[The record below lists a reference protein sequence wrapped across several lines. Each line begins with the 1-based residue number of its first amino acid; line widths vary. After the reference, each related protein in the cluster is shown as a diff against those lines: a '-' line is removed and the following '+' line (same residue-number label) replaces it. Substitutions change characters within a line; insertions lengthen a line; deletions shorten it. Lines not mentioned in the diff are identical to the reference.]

1 MPETVFLAANN
12 GDLGGGE
19 QMLLRTA
26 AAVRDLDREAVVVA
40 PATPGDVVAA
50 ARAEGLEA
58 VAVPGEGRR
67 GYLRGLR
74 RWDRT
79 RDGLLWC
86 HGLVPALATAG
97 HRRRVVH
104 LHQLPRSRAQWA
116 ALAVARRGALTVLTP
131 SHTLSRG
138 IVGSRALPNWTDDPP
153 AAPRPVRADGLRVG
167 FLGRLST
174 DKGLDV
180 LADAVLARP
189 TATLRVA
196 GDDRWVAQADL
207 EPVRRSL
214 AALGERATILGHVTP
229 ADLFRS
235 VDVAVFPSRVPE
247 SFGLVVA
254 EAMAAGVPFVV
265 SDAGALPEV
274 AGPDHPWVSP
284 AGDVAALA
292 AIIEAIDQSGP
303 GEISKIT
310 TAARLRWDTEYSPA
324 AGRERVRRLL
334 EEVGSR

>member
-26 AAVRDLDREAVVVA
+26 RAVRELGREAVVVA
-40 PATPGDVVAA
+40 PATPGEVVDA
-50 ARAEGLEA
+50 ARSDGLDA
-58 VAVPGEGRR
+58 VAIPGVGRR
-67 GYLRGLR
+67 SYLRGLR
-74 RWDRT
+74 GWDRG

-97 HRRRVVH
+97 RPRRVVH
-104 LHQLPRSRAQWA
+104 LHQQPRSRGQWI
-116 ALAVARRGALTVLTP
+116 ALAIARRGALTVLTP
-131 SHTLSRG
+131 SHTLVRT
-138 IVGSRALPNWTDDPP
+138 IPGSRALPNWTDEQAVVGRP
-153 AAPRPVRADGLRVG
+153 APAEGLRVG

-174 DKGLDV
+174 EKGLDL
-180 LADAVLARP
+180 LADAVLAHP
-189 TATLRVA
+189 TASLRVA
-196 GDDRWVAQADL
+196 GDDRWVAPDDL

-214 AALGERATILGHVTP
+214 AALGERVTLVGHVTP
-229 ADLFRS
+229 AELFRA
-235 VDVAVFPSRVPE
+235 VDLVAFPSRAAE

-254 EAMAAGVPFVV
+254 EAMAAGVPFIV

-274 AGPDHPWVSP
+274 AGPDHPWIVP

-292 AIIEAIDQSGP
+292 VTIEQVDQSGP
-303 GEISKIT
+303 SLISNVT
-310 TAARLRWDTEYSPA
+310 TAARARWESEYSPA

-334 EEVGSR
+334 AEVMA